1 MTAWLILATLVV
13 LFLVVLGWS
22 LCRMA
27 AGNDPPEL
35 LERFYVIDGSQGG
48 NDDE

>member
-1 MTAWLILATLVV
+1 MTAWLVLAALVV

-27 AGNDPPEL
+27 AWAVRGATPPL
-35 LERFYVIDGSQGG
+35 LR
-48 NDDE
+48 